1 MTAHP
6 SSGPVPAPA
15 DGDDLTGFRP
25 ASARAL
31 LRARR
36 WLMGLALLLLLVPVG
51 AGLADRDGSGG
62 PEELAARGVDQAEV
76 RAQAIMLVLSAACG
90 ENARCGSGFVLEVDD
105 EVVVVTNRHVV
116 EGACSTT
123 VQPLGAST
131 EVAVGEVRVASDLD
145 VAVLVLDEAADRSPL
160 VVSGDVML
168 GQPIRVV
175 GFPGARAAVLP
186 GYVQRIEP
194 TRLVLAIRADQGAS
208 GSPVI
213 DAAGEVVGQ
222 LYARLDEE
230 CCVAMPIADVLDAA
244 RDATS
249 VATCP

>member
-1 MTAHP
+1 MTVH
-6 SSGPVPAPA
+6 SRSGPVPASE
-15 DGDDLTGFRP
+15 DGDDLRGFRP
-25 ASARAL
+25 SSARAL

-36 WLMGLALLLLLVPVG
+36 WLVGLTLVLLLVPVG
-51 AGLADRDGSGG
+51 AWFVDRDGGG
-62 PEELAARGVDQAEV
+62 PEAQAAGGVDQEEV
-76 RAQAIMLVLSAACG
+76 RTQAVMLVLSAACG
-90 ENARCGSGFVLEVDD
+90 ENARCGSGFALEVDD

-123 VQPLGAST
+123 ARPLDGST
-131 EVAVGEVRVASDLD
+131 EVAVSEVRVASDLD
-145 VAVLVLDEAADRSPL
+145 VAVLVLDEAVDRSPL
-160 VVSGDVML
+160 VVGGEVML

-186 GYVQRIEP
+186 GHVQRIEP
-194 TRLVLAIRADQGAS
+194 ARLVLAIQADQGAS

-230 CCVAMPIADVLDAA
+230 CCVAIPIADVLDAA
-244 RDATS
+244 RGAES
-249 VATCP
+249 VVTCP